1 MFRDPSKL
9 ANKEYDVV
17 VIGGGIY
24 GACIAWDAALRG
36 LSVALVERGDFGQ
49 ETSANSLKTVHGG
62 LRYLQDFDFKL
73 VRMMIEERS
82 TYLRIAPHLVQPLAC
97 ITPTYSR
104 IMKSKAVLGTAL
116 KLNDIAG
123 YDRNESLDDDREIP
137 SSQLLSRESC
147 QEVLPGLPDE
157 GVTGAAL
164 WHDAQ
169 VYDTERL
176 TLAFVASAVDAGA
189 EASNYV
195 EATGFLIQAK
205 QVQGITA
212 RDNITN
218 DEYKI
223 RSRMVIN
230 STGPWIDRNLENL
243 NPKSTQPIF
252 QHSLAINIITRS
264 IVQDYAVGIPSWP
277 GENNADG
284 SEEVS
289 HMLFVSPWRGNSI
302 IGTFH
307 SHYLGDPNNFSVQEI
322 DLQRIIQEA
331 NSAYPDAQLELDD
344 IKFVH
349 YGFLPEISESSKQEV
364 KLVRKSRI
372 VDHQKE
378 NDLSGLISVMG
389 VKYTTARHTAEKVID
404 LVIEKL
410 GMKSHPCKTNSTQVV
425 GGQINNF
432 GEFLSSAI
440 QEDLTMLAPEAID
453 HWVQSYGT
461 ECSKVRELLAGSE
474 NQMPYP
480 QLSEPA
486 IKAQVIYAVREEMA
500 IKLSDVVLRR
510 TGIGTV
516 GQPDESILEDI
527 ASTMA
532 SELGWSPAKV
542 ELELEELKTF
552 YRKHGLG
559 DPVVDNLEM
568 S

>member
-9 ANKEYDVV
+9 ANKEYDVLV
-17 VIGGGIY
+17 VGGGIY

-104 IMKSKAVLGTAL
+104 LTKSKAVIGTAL

-123 YDRNESLDDDREIP
+123 YDRNKSLDFNREIP
-137 SSQLLSRESC
+137 SSQLLSKESC
-147 QEVLPGLPDE
+147 QEILPGLPSE

-169 VYDTERL
+169 IYDTERL
-176 TLAFVASAVDAGA
+176 TLAFIASAISAGA
-189 EASNYV
+189 DASNYV
-195 EATGFLIQAK
+195 EATGLLIQAN

-212 RDNITN
+212 KDILTN
-218 DEYKI
+218 EVYMI
-223 RSRMVIN
+223 RSKVVVN
-230 STGPWIDRNLENL
+230 STGPWIDRILDNY
-243 NPKSTQPIF
+243 NPKSKQPIF
-252 QHSLAINIITRS
+252 EHSLAINIITRR
-264 IVQDYAVGIPSWP
+264 IVQDYAVGLPSWP

-307 SHYLGDPNNFSVQEI
+307 SHYLGDPNNFLLQEI
-322 DLQRIIQEA
+322 DLQKIIQEA
-331 NSAYPDAQLELDD
+331 NSAYPGAQLELDD

-349 YGFLPEISESSKQEV
+349 YGFLPEVSEPSRREV

-372 VDHQKE
+372 VDHYAE
-378 NDLSGLISVMG
+378 IGLSGLISVMG
-389 VKYTTARHTAEKVID
+389 VKYTTARHTAEKVVD
-404 LVIEKL
+404 LVNEKL
-410 GMKSHPCKTNSTQVV
+410 GMKSLACKTNSTPVV

-432 GEFLSSAI
+432 GEFLSSVI
-440 QEDLTMLAPEAID
+440 QADLAMLSPESIN
-453 HWVQSYGT
+453 HWLQSYGT
-461 ECSKVRELLAGSE
+461 EYSKVREAAGWPGTP
-474 NQMPYP
+474 N
-480 QLSEPA
+480 
-486 IKAQVIYAVREEMA
+486 AVHPT
-500 IKLSDVVLRR
+500 IR
-510 TGIGTV
+510 TG
-516 GQPDESILEDI
+516 
-527 ASTMA
+527 
-532 SELGWSPAKV
+532 
-542 ELELEELKTF
+542 
-552 YRKHGLG
+552 Y
-559 DPVVDNLEM
+559 
-568 S
+568 